1 MDRTDRTD
9 NTEVLVIRKERI
21 KRFPG
26 LHMALIVWYRDEVW
40 VLTQSYRKSN
50 TAQVDCL
57 VKILT
62 DLVHLRASADDRKNA
77 EINPSNQQ

>member
-26 LHMALIVWYRDEVW
+26 LHMALIVWYRDQGF
-40 VLTQSYRKSN
+40 VLTQSHRKSN
-50 TAQVDCL
+50 TPEVGWL
-57 VKILT
+57 VRPRT
-62 DLVHLRASADDRKNA
+62 SGCY
-77 EINPSNQQ
+77 